1 MNHNF
6 VDCQE
11 LTLHSGLKVTLVS
24 RPGFHSFSCYVAIP
38 VGSLLTDYEINNKK
52 TPQGIAHFLEH
63 RLFDTKKG
71 DAFALFQKIGCD
83 ANAFTTYGYTTYYF
97 DSSSNLLKGLKI
109 LLNMT
114 STLSFGEEKVEKEKP
129 IIIEELKMG
138 LDRPNSRLYKC
149 LLNDL
154 IINSPRKDEIVGSIE
169 DINKT
174 TLDDL
179 KRVFNAFYSLD
190 KMQLFIFGDL
200 SHNLIEE
207 LEKIKLPKAKKGYQ
221 IKKTG
226 LEEPKEIKC
235 SYGETIMDVPLTI
248 IGGGLKLL
256 HVEEKLNINKTQHE
270 VLNEVVSNMLFSD
283 SSKLV
288 QEMYHENI
296 IETSLQGM
304 ISNCED
310 IDIMYLSTSGNNQE
324 KIITK
329 IKWFLTHLEDYI
341 NQDKLQTSIA
351 YCYGNAILNLDSD
364 DMPYYYVSRKMC
376 GVDYLQMLNEYE
388 KITMDLVYEYIKL
401 WKDCALAIHVI
412 TKGE

>member
-1 MNHNF
+1 MNYNF
-6 VDCQE
+6 FDCQE
-11 LTLHSGLKVTLVS
+11 LTLRSGLKVTLVS
-24 RPGFHSFSCYVAIP
+24 RPGFHTFSCYVAIP

-71 DAFALFQKIGCD
+71 DAFALFQEIGCD
-83 ANAFTTYGYTTYYF
+83 ANAFTTYDYTTYYF
-97 DSSSNLLKGLKI
+97 DSSSNLIEGLKI

-114 STLSFGEEKVEKEKP
+114 TNLSFGKEKVEKEKP
-129 IIIEELKMG
+129 IIIEELRMG

-154 IINSPRKDEIVGSIE
+154 IINSPRKDEIVGSEE

-174 TLDDL
+174 TLEDL
-179 KRVFNAFYSLD
+179 KRVFNTYYTVD
-190 KMQLFIFGDL
+190 KMHLFIFGYLPD
-200 SHNLIEE
+200 NLVDE
-207 LEKIKLPKAKKGYQ
+207 LEKIKLPKAKKDYQ
-221 IKKTG
+221 IKKIG
-226 LEEPKEIKC
+226 LEEPNEIKC
-235 SYGETIMDVPLTI
+235 SYGETTMDVPLTM

-256 HVEEKLNINKTQHE
+256 HMEEKLHLSKTQHE
-270 VLNEVVSNMLFSD
+270 VLNEVVGNMLFSD

-304 ISNCED
+304 ISNCEG

-324 KIITK
+324 KIIAK

-341 NQDKLQTSIA
+341 DQDKIQTSIA

-388 KITMDLVYEYIKL
+388 TITIDLVYEYIKL
-401 WKDCALAIHVI
+401 WKDSVAAIHVI